1 MSEPVWWSALRHQ
14 GLLLSPARLAE
25 LFPESAPALDPV
37 VANRLRGDVLRVAEG
52 GENGAAANA
61 LLDTVLHDVAGLR
74 DEGEARWKRGNEIET
89 RLGLRSIAG
98 DTVKPRRIWVG
109 PHETALPVFIDD
121 EPRLGVGRGRR
132 AYSRVL
138 EWCRGMGHPLA
149 LLTNARQFRLIYAAP
164 EHDAWAQW
172 DTSIWFEA
180 GQPAAQV
187 EALRHLLAPRLL
199 LSPRPG
205 ESAPLIEAIRR
216 SRQGQSQLTSMLGER
231 VRQAVELLIHAHA
244 PYLRRGNDLDLSDV
258 YRASTLVVMRIVIAL
273 FAEARDLFPRSNAIY
288 EASYGIQGLWE
299 KLRRAS
305 GGGISRLK
313 GRHGS
318 WPQILSLFRL
328 VFHGSHHPEIPLR
341 EFGGELFRPGEANA
355 PQGVRRAMHLFE
367 TASLSGDPPVMSDA
381 DVLTLLELLT
391 RCRMPVRQGRST
403 QMVTMPVDFG
413 DLSTEFIGIL
423 YEGLLDYELLQV
435 PPDSSDPVLFL
446 NLGDQPALP
455 LSRLEAL
462 EGTALRA
469 FFKEF
474 QKKKTL
480 ASGGEGEGDE
490 QGEGE
495 DEGEGGDEADGA
507 DDVGDVGDDDGDVG
521 ADDGDVAEAEG
532 GADAARQ
539 RALAWARRAVVEAK
553 LVKAYT
559 GNDPGRRAE
568 YEERLSRA
576 ANQLLARP
584 PVLPGDY
591 FLVRWGGTRK
601 GQGSFYTRPGLVEPT
616 VRRTLAPLCYELP
629 EEPTLEDLRTLANP
643 KPPAAIL
650 SLKVADI
657 SMGSA
662 SFLVSALRFLSDA
675 LWRSLLHHGW
685 LVEANGERRTVS
697 GERGGDDEYENREL
711 SGSGGMAEGAS
722 SGVTGV
728 SDDSPVPG
736 GGALRA
742 DLATAQ
748 GGGIGPV
755 EHRRGLGAPVPRGVR
770 AVSSE
775 GERESGGSGDP
786 APLGDGRGI
795 PEGGDHLADSGGVR
809 SSGETD
815 PHAGASHQGGEEGTV
830 VGEGQT
836 VVGEQRTGGEQR
848 AELYH
853 SPFTAHRSPLQPGPG
868 LPAGEPPWFRECVR
882 DLPVDLDA
890 AEGTVRAR
898 LKRLVVELCIYGVD
912 LDPLA
917 VELGRL
923 SLWIETMD
931 RDLPFGFLDHKLK
944 CGNALIG
951 CWFDRFQ
958 EFPALC
964 LHRPGDDAGDKGHA
978 TAVHFERGRLS
989 TALKEFRDETLK
1001 PALAHW
1007 IEARDPGVFKFLREG
1022 QSPEALHEDALQLF
1036 GEMHALPLHE
1046 TEQRAAFYRTRV
1058 GGHFGLTSL
1067 REAFDVWCALWF
1079 WPVEALEH
1087 FPLPEQFADPP
1098 EATRKI
1104 VAQLRD
1110 RLRFFHWE
1118 LEFPDVFATPGAG
1131 FDALLG
1137 NPPWEIQKP
1146 NSKEFFS
1153 NHDPL
1158 YRTYGKQEALRRQSA
1173 LFEIDEGVERHWVS
1187 YCAHFK
1193 ALSNW
1198 CANAGFPWGDSADG
1212 AKKWSLAGG
1221 KAGEKLHDRW
1231 RTFRVKRVG
1240 YADPN
1245 HPFRRQGSADL
1256 NSYKLFI
1263 EQNHALLRD
1272 GGRLGIIVP
1281 SNVYTD
1287 KGSTG
1292 LRHLFLEHCRW
1303 EWLFGFE
1310 NREGIFDIHRSFKFG
1325 PVVVQ
1330 KGGKTKAIRTAFM
1343 RRRLADWEE
1352 AERHALAYAKDQV
1365 ARFSP
1370 RSRAIL
1376 EIRSVRDAEIL
1387 EKMYRN
1393 GVLLGD
1399 DGPAG
1404 WGLRYA
1410 TEFHMTNDSKLFPP
1424 RPRWEEE
1431 GYVPDEYGHWL
1442 KGGWRPIT
1450 DCRLPITDPERWHAE
1465 HWTRA
1470 RSVVQRPAGLI
1481 LSRDGTQAIRA
1492 EDIEDV
1498 ALPLYEGRMIDHCDF
1513 SAKGWVNGKGRSA
1526 VWRDIPWEHK
1536 VIEPQY
1542 LIAATVYNEQ
1552 LLARHLRAVQEAA
1565 GKEASEAE
1573 ALRLTDPQEW
1583 VDWRSEQRR
1592 RVAFMDV
1599 TSATNARTMVATF
1612 LDNAPCGNSCPIL
1625 RNPAVALPVA
1635 LSTSTLIY
1643 DWIARFRCGGLH
1655 LNYFVIEESVLPVP
1669 GSLLS
1674 GFEPLARRLLQSS
1687 PLFADLWVPHPTRR
1701 WRAMWAISQHER
1713 LRLQCI
1719 ANAVVAA
1726 VFGLEVPDLAT
1737 VFHEC
1742 DLAVRQLRSDDLMR
1756 TLNPKGFWRVD
1767 KEKDPELRH
1776 TVLSLVAFHDLQ
1788 EKGLDAFLAQND
1800 GEGWMLPEALRLA
1813 DYGLGHDDRA
1823 KEPQPVASRLGP
1835 RFLPWQ
1841 LEGTVEE
1848 SWEECRRHAENIRL
1862 IRAVGAPD
1870 ATADGGEGGD
1880 GGGGGGPVNLFG
1892 EPEPTDLFGVPLPAR
1907 RKKRR

>member
-25 LFPESAPALDPV
+25 LFPESVPALDPV
-37 VANRLRGDVLRVAEG
+37 IANRLRGDVLRVAEG

-74 DEGEARWKRGNEIET
+74 DEGEARWKRGNEIEA

-149 LLTNARQFRLIYAAP
+149 LLTNARQLRLIYAAP

-180 GQPAAQV
+180 GQPGAQV
-187 EALRHLLAPRLL
+187 EALRHLLAPRLFMA
-199 LSPRPG
+199 PRPG
-205 ESAPLIEAIRR
+205 ESAPLLEAIRR
-216 SRQGQSQLTSMLGER
+216 SRQGQSQLTSLLGER

-305 GGGISRLK
+305 GGGMSRLK

-423 YEGLLDYELLQV
+423 YEGLLDYELQQV

-462 EGTALRA
+462 EGNALRA

-755 EHRRGLGAPVPRGVR
+755 EHRRGLGAPVPGGVR

-809 SSGETD
+809 RSGETD

-836 VVGEQRTGGEQR
+836 VVGEGQTVVGEQQTVVGEQQTVSGEQRTGGEQR

-989 TALKEFRDETLK
+989 ASLKQFRDETLK

-1007 IEARDPGVFKFLREG
+1007 IEARDPGVFKFLSEG
-1022 QSPEALHEDALQLF
+1022 QSPEALHEDALGLF
-1036 GEMHALPLHE
+1036 AEMHALPLHG

-1098 EATRKI
+1098 ETARKV

-1118 LEFPDVFATPGAG
+1118 LEFPDVFTTPGAG

-1137 NPPWEIQKP
+1137 NPPWETVQP
-1146 NSKEFFS
+1146 VSKEWFS

-1158 YRTYGKQEALRRQSA
+1158 YRTYGRQEALRRQK
-1173 LFEIDEGVERHWVS
+1173 EIFTSDREVEREWMD

-1193 ALSNW
+1193 AHANW
-1198 CANAGFPWGDSADG
+1198 FGNAASPWGDPADENT
-1212 AKKWSLAGG
+1212 KWSLVRG
-1221 KAGEKLHDRW
+1221 KAGDSLYCQW
-1231 RTFRVKRVG
+1231 RNRRGARSGFSDPQHAFR
-1240 YADPN
+1240 
-1245 HPFRRQGSADL
+1245 HQGEGKPYT
-1256 NSYKLFI
+1256 YKLFL
-1263 EQNHALLRD
+1263 EQNHVLLRD
-1272 GGRLGIIVP
+1272 GGRLGVIVP
-1281 SNVYTD
+1281 SNIYTD
-1287 KGSTG
+1287 KGSTD
-1292 LRHLFLEHCRW
+1292 LRELFLDHCRW

-1310 NREGIFDIHRSFKFG
+1310 NRDGIFDIHRSFKFG
-1325 PVVVQ
+1325 PLVLQ
-1330 KGGKTKAIRTAFM
+1330 KGGETRAIRTAFM
-1343 RRRLADWEE
+1343 RRKLGDWEE
-1352 AERHALAYAKDQV
+1352 AERHGLPYTSERV
-1365 ARFSP
+1365 VRFSP
-1370 RSRAIL
+1370 RSRAIV
-1376 EIRSVRDAEIL
+1376 EIRSERDVELL

-1393 GVLLGD
+1393 GILLGH
-1399 DGPAG
+1399 DGPEG
-1404 WGLRYA
+1404 WGLKYQQGH
-1410 TEFHMTNDSKLFPP
+1410 FNMTSDSKLFPP
-1424 RPRWEEE
+1424 RRWWEER
-1431 GYVPDEYGHWL
+1431 GYIPSEYGHWL
-1442 KGGWRPIT
+1442 KGRWRPIAESG
-1450 DCRLPITDPERWHAE
+1450 LPIAGSGNWLAE
-1465 HWTRA
+1465 PWTRA
-1470 RSVVQRPAGLI
+1470 RSVVHRHPGLV
-1481 LSRDGTQAIRA
+1481 LSRDGTQAIQS
-1492 EDIEDV
+1492 EDIESA
-1498 ALPLYEGRMIDHCDF
+1498 ALPLYQGAMGWQFDF
-1513 SAKGWVNGKGRSA
+1513 AFSRYDPSVPGSNKWRNNPPEDRWVMG
-1526 VWRDIPWEHK
+1526 
-1536 VIEPQY
+1536 QY
-1542 LIAATVYNEQ
+1542 LMSIQNAGCLGDT
-1552 LLARHLRAVQEAA
+1552 ARLGFRDNQN
-1565 GKEASEAE
+1565 
-1573 ALRLTDPQEW
+1573 
-1583 VDWRSEQRR
+1583 
-1592 RVAFMDV
+1592 
-1599 TSATNARTMVATF
+1599 ATNQRTIIATLLPSF
-1612 LDNAPCGNSCPIL
+1612 PCGNKMPLLKGES
-1625 RNPAVALPVA
+1625 
-1635 LSTSTLIY
+1635 LIQSAG
-1643 DWIARFRCGGLH
+1643 I
-1655 LNYFVIEESVLPVP
+1655 
-1669 GSLLS
+1669 LS
-1674 GFEPLARRLLQSS
+1674 GFTSFAVDRVLRRKISQNTLNWFYLEELPLPSKLHGEFGGAFAKNACRLALID
-1687 PLFADLWVPHPTRR
+1687 PLFAQDWLSLRDHFAGMR
-1701 WRAMWAISQHER
+1701 WRQVWAFSESER
-1713 LRLQCI
+1713 LRIRSVLD
-1719 ANAVVAA
+1719 A
-1726 VFGLEVPDLAT
+1726 GTLALFQFT
-1737 VFHEC
+1737 WDDATWLLDAC
-1742 DLAVRQLRSDDLMR
+1742 DHPRESLASVEFTRALD
-1756 TLNPKGFWRVD
+1756 PKGFWRVD

-1823 KEPQPVASRLGP
+1823 KEAQPVASRLGP

-1870 ATADGGEGGD
+1870 ATADGGEGAN
-1880 GGGGGGPVNLFG
+1880 GGPVNLFG
-1892 EPEPTDLFGVPLPAR
+1892 EPEATDLFGEPLPAR
-1907 RKKRR
+1907 KKKRR